1 MMSARRHR
9 HSFPSMSL
17 PPAKAV
23 PLIPPFLPAPH
34 AAAACIAVPPRR
46 LRIFPLTGKQKP
58 PRSLPDFADAQ
69 STEQSRRGPRNPH
82 RGCVRL
88 RHVLAT
94 FPEIRVPESR
104 PGEEDGG
111 KHGKIGRLFF
121 SWKNLAHSRGRPR
134 RHLCRLPSSE
144 KVEGEAEIGRGEG
157 GCKSMTRGGGAPG

>member
-1 MMSARRHR
+1 MMSASSLVPFHVAPACQGCPLD
-9 HSFPSMSL
+9 SPFP
-17 PPAKAV
+17 PHPACGGR
-23 PLIPPFLPAPH
+23 
-34 AAAACIAVPPRR
+34 AACIAVPPRR

-82 RGCVRL
+82 RRCVRL

-121 SWKNLAHSRGRPR
+121 SWKNLAHSLTRAATPPPMPIAEQRER
-134 RHLCRLPSSE
+134 KAKKKPSS
-144 KVEGEAEIGRGEG
+144 GEG
-157 GCKSMTRGGGAPG
+157 RAGAKA